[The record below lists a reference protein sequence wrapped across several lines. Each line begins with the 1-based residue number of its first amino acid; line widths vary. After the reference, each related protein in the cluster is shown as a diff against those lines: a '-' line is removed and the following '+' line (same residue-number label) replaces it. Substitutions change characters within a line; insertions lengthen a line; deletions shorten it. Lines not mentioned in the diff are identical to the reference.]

1 MPKIGR
7 EKERLMTIKNVE
19 VLENNFLIIFKK
31 YYGNVKLRYNTL
43 NKLLYRLFLMLNLK
57 NPNLYNNRE
66 LSWLQFN
73 TRVLKQAQD
82 ESLPLLERLK
92 FLAIYGTNLDEF
104 YMIRVAGLK
113 KLFAA
118 GIIVS
123 GADKLTPLQQL
134 REIRSYLHQE
144 QQVVEHC
151 RTSILKKL
159 EDEGVSVKS
168 YDEVSTQDKHKLN
181 QFFNENIYPVIIPI
195 AIDATHPFPHL
206 NNLSFGLIVKLQDL
220 DDESVERFG
229 LIRVPRVLE
238 RFVELENG
246 TYIPIESLVAQHVED
261 LFPGFTLLKYA
272 AFRVTRNADIAIEEE
287 EADDFMEILEEGL
300 KLRRKGEMVRLEV
313 GSNADDEIINFFNRH
328 TNVYKDDIYKF
339 HTYLNLS
346 SLWQIVANKNFAH
359 LLAAPFK
366 PKILPPFDS
375 NESIFTTLEKQDV
388 LMYHPYE
395 SFDPV
400 VKFIQVA
407 SKDPD
412 VVSIKMTLY
421 RSGTNSPIVQALM
434 NASESGKQVTVMVEL
449 KARFDEENNL
459 IWAKALE
466 KSGAH
471 VIYGIKGFKVHAKAT
486 LVTRRKNGKLKQ
498 YAHLGT
504 GNYNPSTAKI
514 YTDMSYMTSKDEITN
529 DLTRFFHFLTGFS
542 KKGKLNELYMAPSQ
556 IKPKILSLIHNE
568 TRQGENGQIIAKIN
582 SLVDEDVIRALYKAS
597 QAGVKIDLIVRGICC
612 LKPGIEGV
620 SENIR
625 VISILGK
632 YLEHPRTFY
641 FKNDASAVY
650 ISSADWMPRNLVRRI
665 ELLTAIKDETAKNKI
680 LQILQLQCA
689 DNALSHELQSDGSY
703 IKVKNE
709 EENIVHNHRHMEEYV
724 NTIVKASKKEST
736 SYTANLATSI
746 FTDIKE

>member
-1 MPKIGR
+1 
-7 EKERLMTIKNVE
+7 
-19 VLENNFLIIFKK
+19 
-31 YYGNVKLRYNTL
+31 
-43 NKLLYRLFLMLNLK
+43 MLNLK

-82 ESLPLLERLK
+82 ASLPLLERLK

-113 KLFAA
+113 KVFSA

-151 RTSILKKL
+151 RSEILKKL
-159 EDEGVSVKS
+159 EVEGIFVKD
-168 YDEVSTQDKHKLN
+168 YDETNTHEKSKLK
-181 QFFNENIYPVIIPI
+181 QFFYENIYPVIIPI
-195 AIDATHPFPHL
+195 AVDATHPFPHL
-206 NNLSFGLIVKLQDL
+206 NNLSFGLIVKLQDC
-220 DDESVERFG
+220 DDTAIERFG
-229 LIRVPRVLE
+229 LIRIPRVLQ
-238 RFVELENG
+238 RFIALDNSV
-246 TYIPIESLVAQHVED
+246 YVPIETIVAQHVAD
-261 LFPGFTLLKYA
+261 LFPGYSLLKYA
-272 AFRVTRNADIAIEEE
+272 AFRVTRNADIEIEEE

-328 TNVYKDDIYKF
+328 TNVFKDDIYKF
-339 HTYLNLS
+339 HTFLNLS
-346 SLWQIVANKNFAH
+346 SLWQIVGNRDFAH
-359 LLAAPFK
+359 LLSAPFK
-366 PKILPPFDS
+366 PKNLPPLDNS
-375 NESIFTTLEKQDV
+375 ENIFTTLEKQDV
-388 LMYHPYE
+388 LLYHPYE
-395 SFDPV
+395 SFEPV
-400 VKFIQVA
+400 VKFIQNA

-434 NASESGKQVTVMVEL
+434 SASESGKQVTVMVEL

-471 VIYGIKGFKVHAKAT
+471 VIYGIKGFKVHAKAA

-504 GNYNPSTAKI
+504 GNYNPATAKI
-514 YTDMSYMTSKDEITN
+514 YTDMSYMTSKDDVTN

-556 IKPKILSLIHNE
+556 IKPKLLSLIHNE
-568 TRQGENGQIIAKIN
+568 TRQGTKGEIIAKIN
-582 SLVDEDVIRALYKAS
+582 SLVDEDIIRALYKAS

-641 FKNDASAVY
+641 FKNDASQVY

-665 ELLTAIKDETAKNKI
+665 ELLTAIKDEAAQTKI
-680 LQILQLQCA
+680 LQILKLQCC
-689 DNALSHELQSDGSY
+689 DNTLSHQLQSDGSY

-709 EENIVHNHRHMEEYV
+709 HHKSINNHKHMEDYV
-724 NTIVKASKKEST
+724 NRIAKATKKESA
-736 SYTANLATSI
+736 SYITNLMSSI
-746 FTDIKE
+746 FIDCKE

>member
-1 MPKIGR
+1 MI
-7 EKERLMTIKNVE
+7 
-19 VLENNFLIIFKK
+19 
-31 YYGNVKLRYNTL
+31 
-43 NKLLYRLFLMLNLK
+43 NLK
-57 NPNLYNNRE
+57 NPDLYNNRE

-134 REIRSYLHQE
+134 REIRHYLHQE

-151 RTSILKKL
+151 RNSIFKSL
-159 EDEGVSVKS
+159 EGEGISVKS
-168 YDEVSTQDKHKLN
+168 YEEVNKNQKGELN
-181 QFFNENIYPVIIPI
+181 KFFRENIYPVIIPI
-195 AIDATHPFPHL
+195 AVDATHPFPHL
-206 NNLSFGLIVKLQDL
+206 NNLSFGLIVKLYDV
-220 DDESVERFG
+220 DDKSIERFG
-229 LIRVPRVLE
+229 IIRVPRVLE
-238 RFVELENG
+238 RFVHLESG
-246 TYIPIESLVAQHVED
+246 TYIPIETVIAEHVKE
-261 LFPGFTLLKYA
+261 LFPGYHLMKYIS
-272 AFRVTRNADIAIEEE
+272 FRVTRNADIAIEEE

-313 GSNADDEIINFFNRH
+313 GANSDEEMINFFNRH
-328 TNVYKDDIYKF
+328 ANVYKDDIYYF
-339 HTYLNLS
+339 HTFLNLS
-346 SLWQIVANKNFAH
+346 SLWQIVSNKNFAQ
-359 LLAAPFK
+359 LLAPPFK
-366 PKILPPFDS
+366 PKNLPPFDN
-375 NESIFTTLEKQDV
+375 NENIFNVLDKQDV
-388 LMYHPYE
+388 LLYHPYE
-395 SFDPV
+395 SFEPV
-400 VKFIQVA
+400 VKLIQTA
-407 SKDPD
+407 AKDPD

-434 NASESGKQVTVMVEL
+434 SASELGKQVTVMVEL

-466 KSGAH
+466 KAGAH

-486 LVTRRKNGKLKQ
+486 LVTRRVNSKLKQ

-514 YTDMSYMTSKDEITN
+514 YSDMSYMTSKDEVTN

-542 KKGKLNELYMAPSQ
+542 KKGKLNELYMSPAQ

-568 TRQGENGQIIAKIN
+568 TRKGNDGQIIAKVN

-612 LKPGIEGV
+612 LKPDIPGV

-641 FKNDASAVY
+641 FKNDSVQVY

-665 ELLTAIKDETAKNKI
+665 ELLTAIKDEASRDKI
-680 LQILQLQCA
+680 IQILKLQCN
-689 DNALSHELQSDGSY
+689 DDALSHKLQSDGSY
-703 IKVKNE
+703 IKIKNAQSKPI
-709 EENIVHNHRHMEEYV
+709 NNHKLLEEYV
-724 NTIVKASKKEST
+724 NKISKASKKNSTTGVQQLVSRLFIES
-736 SYTANLATSI
+736 
-746 FTDIKE
+746 

>member
-1 MPKIGR
+1 
-7 EKERLMTIKNVE
+7 
-19 VLENNFLIIFKK
+19 
-31 YYGNVKLRYNTL
+31 
-43 NKLLYRLFLMLNLK
+43 MLNLK

-113 KLFAA
+113 KLFSA

-134 REIRSYLHQE
+134 KEIRSYLHQE

-151 RTSILKKL
+151 RSEILKDL
-159 EDEGVSVKS
+159 EVEGISVKS
-168 YDEVSTQDKHKLN
+168 YDEVNQHQKNYLN
-181 QFFNENIYPVIIPI
+181 KFFNENIYPVIIPI
-195 AIDATHPFPHL
+195 AIDSTHPFPHL
-206 NNLSFGLIVKLQDL
+206 NNLSFGLIVKLSDS
-220 DDESVERFG
+220 DDASIERFG
-229 LIRVPRVLE
+229 IIRVPRVLD
-238 RFVELENG
+238 RFVELGNG
-246 TYIPIESLVAQHVED
+246 VYVPIETIVTKHVD
-261 LFPGFTLLKYA
+261 NLFPGYNLIKAA

-339 HTYLNLS
+339 HTFLNLS
-346 SLWQIVANKNFAH
+346 SLWQIVANKDFAH
-359 LLAAPFK
+359 LLAPPFK
-366 PKILPPFDS
+366 PKNLPPLDNS
-375 NESIFTTLEKQDV
+375 ENIFTTLEKQDI

-395 SFDPV
+395 SFEPV
-400 VKFIQVA
+400 VKLIQNA
-407 SKDPD
+407 AKDPD

-421 RSGTNSPIVQALM
+421 RSGTNSPIVKALM
-434 NASESGKQVTVMVEL
+434 DASESGKQVTVMVEL

-486 LVTRRKNGKLKQ
+486 LITRRKNGKLKQ

-514 YTDMSYMTSKDEITN
+514 YTDMSYMTSKDVVTN

-542 KKGKLNELYMAPSQ
+542 KKGKLNELYMAPTQ
-556 IKPKILSLIHNE
+556 IKPKILSLIQNE
-568 TRQGENGQIIAKIN
+568 ARQGEKGQIIAKVN

-597 QAGVKIDLIVRGICC
+597 QAGVKIELIVRGICC

-620 SENIR
+620 SENIK
-625 VISILGK
+625 VVSILGK

-641 FKNDASAVY
+641 FKNDASQVY

-665 ELLTAIKDETAKNKI
+665 ELLTAIKDDAAKEKI
-680 LQILQLQCA
+680 IQILQLQCA
-689 DNALSHELQSDGSY
+689 DNMLSHELQSDGSY
-703 IKVKNE
+703 IKLKPDGSKQIN
-709 EENIVHNHRHMEEYV
+709 NHKLMEDYV
-724 NTIVKASKKEST
+724 NRIAKATKKEST
-736 SYTANLATSI
+736 SSVAQLAARLY
-746 FTDIKE
+746 KES

>member
-1 MPKIGR
+1 
-7 EKERLMTIKNVE
+7 
-19 VLENNFLIIFKK
+19 
-31 YYGNVKLRYNTL
+31 
-43 NKLLYRLFLMLNLK
+43 MLNLK
-57 NPNLYNNRE
+57 NPDLYNNRE

-134 REIRSYLHQE
+134 REIRKYLHQE
-144 QQVVEHC
+144 QQVLEHC
-151 RTSILKKL
+151 MGGIFSKL
-159 EDEGVSVKS
+159 EAEGISVKS
-168 YDEVSTQDKHKLN
+168 YDEVNQHQKNTLN
-181 QFFNENIYPVIIPI
+181 RYFNENIYPVIIPI
-195 AIDATHPFPHL
+195 AVDATHPFPHL
-206 NNLSFGLIVKLQDL
+206 NNLSFGLIVKLCDS
-220 DDESVERFG
+220 DDETIERFG
-229 LIRVPRVLE
+229 IIRVPRVVS
-238 RFVELENG
+238 RFVELDKG
-246 TYIPIESLVAQHVED
+246 TYVPVESLVAQHVEE
-261 LFPGFTLLKYA
+261 LFPGYTLIKYA
-272 AFRVTRNADIAIEEE
+272 SFRVTRNADMEIEEE

-313 GSNADDEIINFFNRH
+313 GSDTDEEIIKFFNRH

-339 HTYLNLS
+339 HTFLNQS
-346 SLWQIVANKNFAH
+346 SLWQIVGNKDFAH
-359 LLAAPFK
+359 LLSAPFK
-366 PKILPPFDS
+366 PKSLPPFDN
-375 NESIFTTLEKQDV
+375 NENIFATMEKQDI

-395 SFDPV
+395 SFEPV
-400 VKFIQVA
+400 IKLIQTA
-407 SKDPD
+407 AKDPD

-434 NASESGKQVTVMVEL
+434 AASESGKQVTVMVEL

-466 KSGAH
+466 KAGAH
-471 VIYGIKGFKVHAKAT
+471 VIYGIRGFKVHAKAA

-504 GNYNPSTAKI
+504 GNYNPATAKI
-514 YTDMSYMTSKDEITN
+514 YTDMSYMTSKDEVTN

-542 KKGKLNELYMAPSQ
+542 KKGKLDELYMSPAQ

-568 TRQGENGQIIAKIN
+568 TRKGEDGQIIAKVN

-612 LKPGIEGV
+612 LKTGVEGV
-620 SENIR
+620 SDNIR

-632 YLEHPRTFY
+632 YLEHPRVFY
-641 FKNDASAVY
+641 FKNDAAQVY

-665 ELLTAIKDETAKNKI
+665 ELLTAIKDEESQTKI
-680 LQILQLQCA
+680 IQILKLQCS
-689 DNALSHELQSDGSY
+689 DNVLAHELQSDGSY
-703 IKVKNE
+703 IKVKQNE
-709 EENIVHNHRHMEEYV
+709 DEKGINNHKLLEEFV
-724 NTIVKASKKEST
+724 NKISKASKKETQRSVQQII
-736 SYTANLATSI
+736 SRLFMDS
-746 FTDIKE
+746 

>member
-1 MPKIGR
+1 
-7 EKERLMTIKNVE
+7 
-19 VLENNFLIIFKK
+19 
-31 YYGNVKLRYNTL
+31 
-43 NKLLYRLFLMLNLK
+43 MLNLK

-82 ESLPLLERLK
+82 DSLPLLERLK

-113 KLFAA
+113 KLFSA
-118 GIIVS
+118 GIILS

-134 REIRSYLHQE
+134 REIRLYLHQE

-159 EDEGVSVKS
+159 ETEGISVKS
-168 YDEVSTQDKHKLN
+168 YKDATNQEKNRLN
-181 QFFNENIYPVIIPI
+181 QFFKENIYPVIIPI

-206 NNLSFGLIVKLQDL
+206 NNLSFGLIVKLQDA
-220 DDESVERFG
+220 DDTSIERFG
-229 LIRVPRVLE
+229 LIRVPRVLN
-238 RFVELENG
+238 RFVELGNG
-246 TYIPIESLVAQHVED
+246 VYVPIESVVAQHVED

-272 AFRVTRNADIAIEEE
+272 SFRVTRNADIAIEEE

-339 HTYLNLS
+339 HTFLNLS
-346 SLWQIVANKNFAH
+346 SLWQIVGNRDFAH
-359 LLAAPFK
+359 LLAPAFK
-366 PKILPPFDS
+366 PKNLPPLDS
-375 NESIFTTLEKQDV
+375 NENIFLTLEKQDI

-395 SFDPV
+395 SFEPV
-400 VKFIQVA
+400 VKFIQTA

-421 RSGTNSPIVQALM
+421 RSGTNSPIVKALM
-434 NASESGKQVTVMVEL
+434 DASESGKQVTVMVEL

-514 YTDMSYMTSKDEITN
+514 YSDMSYMTSKDVVTN

-568 TRQGENGQIIAKIN
+568 TRQAKNGQIIAKVN

-641 FKNDASAVY
+641 FKNDATQVY

-665 ELLTAIKDETAKNKI
+665 ELLTAIKDETSKNKI
-680 LQILQLQCA
+680 IQILKLQCC
-689 DNALSHELQSDGSY
+689 DNTLSHELQSDGSY

-709 EENIVHNHRHMEEYV
+709 HSKSINNHKHLEDYV
-724 NTIVKASKKEST
+724 NRIAKASKKESA
-736 SYTANLATSI
+736 SHIANLVASV
-746 FTDIKE
+746 FTDCKE

>member
-1 MPKIGR
+1 MPETNKI
-7 EKERLMTIKNVE
+7 T
-19 VLENNFLIIFKK
+19 
-31 YYGNVKLRYNTL
+31 
-43 NKLLYRLFLMLNLK
+43 NLK

-66 LSWLQFN
+66 ISWLQFN

-82 ESLPLLERLK
+82 DSLPLLERLK

-123 GADKLTPLQQL
+123 GPDKLTPLQQL
-134 REIRSYLHQE
+134 REIRAYLHQE

-151 RTSILKKL
+151 RSEILKKL
-159 EDEGVSVKS
+159 EPEGISVKE
-168 YDEVSTQDKHKLN
+168 YDQLNNQEKHKVN
-181 QFFNENIYPVIIPI
+181 QYFNENIYPVIIPI
-195 AIDATHPFPHL
+195 AVDATHPFPHL
-206 NNLSFGLIVKLQDL
+206 NNLSFGLIVKLRDT
-220 DDESVERFG
+220 DNESIERFG
-229 LIRVPRVLE
+229 IIRVPRVLN
-238 RFVELENG
+238 RFVELDG
-246 TYIPIESLVAQHVED
+246 GVYVPIESVVEKHVDE
-261 LFPGFTLLKYA
+261 LFPGYTLIKYA
-272 AFRVTRNADIAIEEE
+272 PFRVTRNADIAIEEE

-313 GSNADDEIINFFNRH
+313 GSNADDEIINFINKH
-328 TNVYKDDIYKF
+328 TNVYKDDIYTF
-339 HTYLNLS
+339 HTFLNLA
-346 SLWQIVANKNFAH
+346 SLWQIVSNKQFAH
-359 LLAAPFK
+359 LLLPPFK
-366 PKILPPFDS
+366 PKLLPPLDTS
-375 NESIFTTLEKQDV
+375 EDIFATLEKQDI

-395 SFDPV
+395 SFEPV
-400 VKFIQVA
+400 VKLIQTA
-407 SKDPD
+407 AKDPD

-421 RSGTNSPIVQALM
+421 RSGTNSPIVKALM
-434 NASESGKQVTVMVEL
+434 DASESGKQVTVMVEL

-471 VIYGIKGFKVHAKAT
+471 VIYGIKGFKVHAKAA

-514 YTDMSYMTSKDEITN
+514 YTDMSYLTSKDEITN

-556 IKPKILSLIHNE
+556 IKPKLLSLIHNE
-568 TRQGENGQIIAKIN
+568 TRQGSNGHIIAKIN
-582 SLVDEDVIRALYKAS
+582 SLVDEDIIRALYKAS
-597 QAGVKIDLIVRGICC
+597 QAGVKIELIVRGICC
-612 LKPGIEGV
+612 LKPGIKGV

-632 YLEHPRTFY
+632 YLEHARAFY
-641 FKNDASAVY
+641 FKNDASQVY

-665 ELLTAIKDETAKNKI
+665 ELLTAIKDEPSRKKI
-680 LQILQLQCA
+680 IQILKLQCS
-689 DNALSHELQSDGSY
+689 DNVLAHELQSDGTY
-703 IKVKNE
+703 IKLNPREDEKAIN
-709 EENIVHNHRHMEEYV
+709 NHKLLEEYV
-724 NTIVKASKKEST
+724 NKIAKATKKETST
-736 SYTANLATSI
+736 YVQQLVNRLFIES
-746 FTDIKE
+746 